1 MTTTLSISTSAPRSI
16 DADAVVIGV
25 IKGPDGPL
33 LAPGAAD
40 LDEALGGGLGGGLAT
55 TLAILGVTGQA
66 EEVTR
71 LPASAPITA
80 PVIAAVGLGP
90 AGGAD
95 AAAGG
100 SFDPETLRRAA
111 GAAVRTLIA
120 ASRTGASQAGA
131 NGDQDD
137 LRIALA
143 LPVADRDAVEA
154 VAVGA
159 LLGAYTFTRYRQQA
173 GRRAA
178 ITVLIPADLAPAES
192 VPGGSAPG
200 ESGRRRT
207 ASAAAPRPS
216 PAPCRSPAT
225 WSTPPPQTWSPPPWP
240 TRPSGWPPRPA
251 CRLRCWTRRRS
262 RRTATAASWASA
274 RDR

>member
-40 LDEALGGGLGGGLAT
+40 LDEALNGGLGGDLAT

-90 AGGAD
+90 ARALGAES
-95 AAAGG
+95 ASAAGVVSAAGG

-111 GAAVRTLIA
+111 GAAVRTLTA
-120 ASRTGASQAGA
+120 ASRTGASHAGA
-131 NGDQDD
+131 NG
-137 LRIALA
+137 
-143 LPVADRDAVEA
+143 
-154 VAVGA
+154 
-159 LLGAYTFTRYRQQA
+159 A
-173 GRRAA
+173 G
-178 ITVLIPADLAPAES
+178 PS
-192 VPGGSAPG
+192 VPAQRRGS
-200 ESGRRRT
+200 
-207 ASAAAPRPS
+207 
-216 PAPCRSPAT
+216 
-225 WSTPPPQTWSPPPWP
+225 
-240 TRPSGWPPRPA
+240 
-251 CRLRCWTRRRS
+251 
-262 RRTATAASWASA
+262 
-274 RDR
+274 

>member
-40 LDEALGGGLGGGLAT
+40 LDEALGGGLGGSLAT

-71 LPASAPITA
+71 LPASAPVTA

-90 AGGAD
+90 AGPAGPD
-95 AAAGG
+95 AGGG

-111 GAAVRTLIA
+111 GAAVRALTA
-120 ASRTGASQAGA
+120 ASQAGG
-131 NGDQDD
+131 NGDLGD

-143 LPVADRDAVEA
+143 LPAADPDAAEA

-178 ITVLIPADLAPAES
+178 ITVLVPAELAS
-192 VPGGSAPG
+192 AESGPGGSGPAG
-200 ESGRRRT
+200 SRQGCSASGRCSVTLTYRN
-207 ASAAAPRPS
+207 
-216 PAPCRSPAT
+216 
-225 WSTPPPQTWSPPPWP
+225 
-240 TRPSGWPPRPA
+240 
-251 CRLRCWTRRRS
+251 RCWQCI
-262 RRTATAASWASA
+262 
-274 RDR
+274 DRLLGCSGP